1 MKKLNVF
8 LAVVLAIGLVFAASS
23 LFAGGKEK
31 EKAPEPV
38 KEPVKEVY
46 VGKESPMLAEMV
58 KAGKLP
64 PLEERLPENPL
75 VEVPVSEIGTY
86 GDKLI
91 LGTAFFLD
99 DERLPSRV
107 DRNGFFQ
114 FSYPFPAEGPIL
126 PNLAESWEWNDDGTE
141 LIINLRKGIK
151 WSDGVPFTAEDVV
164 FFMEDIVDDE
174 NVAYIWFYEG
184 NFYDANGN
192 FPLLT
197 KIDDYTIKFEY
208 DDPAFLF
215 EKKYANVCFA
225 ALPKHHIS
233 KWHPK
238 YNSGSDYETLNEK
251 IKILGVDSEGNR
263 VTLNAWVVDEYV
275 PDEKLHMTRN
285 PYYWKVDPEGNQLPY
300 FDEFEILVAGDRPAV
315 GLGNMTG
322 EYDHDHM
329 WTGYPHYSMWLEEQG
344 KPGRD
349 YSIGF
354 SNAPGMKMSLNFDA
368 EDDDARTVI
377 RNVTFRRAL
386 SLAIDRPTISKTLA
400 FDLMTPIGC
409 SWAPDS
415 PYFDED
421 SGYLYS
427 EYDPAKARKILDD
440 AGIIDRDGDGIRELP
455 TGEKLELIWDMYAH
469 DLFTPMSEMI
479 VATVKEVGIRIILNE
494 THQTLH
500 VTNFLAGNF
509 EISAH
514 DFEYY
519 NEPLLYLGWWVPTTP
534 GTPHFHKNA
543 YDEGGFSPEY
553 DEYTRILKAA
563 SIANIEKGI
572 ELGQDACRIMAENVF
587 MIHVGVRRR
596 PFINSNRLGNMVL
609 ESTRV
614 QEYGNFDPPF
624 RYMQV
629 YAKYPAQRP

>member
-1 MKKLNVF
+1 MEDFEMKKLNV
-8 LAVVLAIGLVFAASS
+8 LVVVMLSVCFVFSASS
-23 LFAGGKEK
+23 LFASGKE
-31 EKAPEPV
+31 A
-38 KEPVKEVY
+38 
-46 VGKESPMLAEMV
+46 PMLTELV

-99 DERLPSRV
+99 DERLPVRV

-114 FSYPFPAEGPIL
+114 FTYPFPAKGPIL
-126 PNLAESWEWNDDGTE
+126 PNLAESWDWNADGTE
-141 LIINLRKGIK
+141 LIIHLRKGIK

-164 FFMEDIVDDE
+164 FFMEDIVNNE
-174 NVAYIWFYEG
+174 KVAYIWFYEG

-192 FPLLT
+192 FPKLT
-197 KIDDYTIKFEY
+197 KIDDYTLKFEY
-208 DDPAFLF
+208 DDTAFLF
-215 EKKYANVCFA
+215 EKKYSNVCWA
-225 ALPKHHIS
+225 ALPKHHFTQ
-233 KWHPK
+233 WHPK
-238 YNSGSDYETLNEK
+238 YNADSSYQILNEK
-251 IKILGVDSEGNR
+251 LKILGVNSEGGR
-263 VTLNAWVVDEYV
+263 VTLDAWIIDEYV

-285 PYYWKVDPEGNQLPY
+285 PYYWKVDPKGNQLPY
-300 FDEFEILVAGDRPAV
+300 FDEFEILIAGDRPSV
-315 GLGNMTG
+315 GLGNMIG

-354 SNAPGMKMSLNFDA
+354 SNAPGMKIAFNYDA
-368 EDDDARTVI
+368 ADPEARAVL
-377 RNVTFRRAL
+377 RNVNFRRAI

-409 SWAPDS
+409 AWAPDS
-415 PYFDED
+415 PYFDKD

-427 EYDPAKARKILDD
+427 EYDPVKARKILDD
-440 AGIIDRDGDGIRELP
+440 AGITDRNGDGIRELP
-455 TGEKLELIWDMYAH
+455 TGEKLELVWDMYAH

-479 VATVKEVGIRIILNE
+479 VATTKEVGIKLVLNE
-494 THQTLH
+494 KHQTLH
-500 VTNFLAGNF
+500 TNNYRAGNF
-509 EISAH
+509 EMTTE
-514 DFEYY
+514 DFEFY
-519 NEPLLYLGWWVPTTP
+519 NEPLLAIEMWVPTKP
-534 GTPHFHKNA
+534 GSPYFHKNGFKQ
-543 YDEGGFSPEY
+543 GGFSPEY
-553 DEYTRILKAA
+553 DEYTKILKKA
-563 SIANIEKGI
+563 SISNIEDGI
-572 ELGQDACRIMAENVF
+572 KLGKQASRIMAENVF
-587 MIHVGVRRR
+587 QIHVGVRKR

-629 YAKYPAQRP
+629 YAKYPAKRP